1 MIPLQFFFRQVTKF
15 FPRDILAKNFSGEIM
30 DKKYLYFQQQ
40 YVSQFQCDG
49 SKCDAHC
56 CQGWNIF
63 IDAKTFE
70 QYPPEIKS
78 RMKFSSERGEY
89 LMELDEGRRCPFL
102 NEKNL
107 CSIQLKYGE
116 KFLSQTCAT
125 YPRVTNNFGDFYER
139 ALTLSCPLAAELALF
154 GQEQMRFE
162 FVNVPEKI
170 HSNGGKIRTSE
181 LKISPALAARVFEI
195 QGAMITILQERRLT
209 LNQRLIVSGL
219 FLDTLQER
227 LHDKISVRDLRQLI
241 NAYDPKIFLRNGI
254 PPVIEKI
261 PFDAKKFVAL
271 MLEIFEPLYK
281 DSRKFSAEG
290 RRYFDAVVATLKI
303 NGTATLAEVVDAYA
317 RRADERKIFRT
328 HYEIFLENFLVNELF
343 INVYPWRLTESIT
356 KNFAVFLTTYKVF
369 ELIIFSAA
377 SKGLSRRADLIGLVG
392 WFTRKI
398 DHGKDLREK
407 ILAHFDGED
416 DMLNLLETLIEH

>member
-1 MIPLQFFFRQVTKF
+1 MEKTFRHFQPEYVGKF
-15 FPRDILAKNFSGEIM
+15 K
-30 DKKYLYFQQQ
+30 
-40 YVSQFQCDG
+40 CDG
-49 SKCDAHC
+49 ARCNALC
-56 CQGWNIF
+56 CKNWKIYV
-63 IDAKTFE
+63 DKDTYA
-70 QYPPEIKS
+70 QYAAIEPGDVAEEITS
-78 RMKFSSERGEY
+78 QMMLDSER
-89 LMELDEGRRCPFL
+89 ELYALTLRENKSCPML
-102 NEKNL
+102 TENNL
-107 CSIQLKYGE
+107 CRLQRDYGE
-116 KFLSQTCAT
+116 NFLSITCAT
-125 YPRVTNNFGDFYER
+125 YPRITNNFGDFYER

-181 LKISPALAARVFEI
+181 LKMSQALAARVFEI
-195 QGAMITILQERRLT
+195 QGAMISILQERRLT
-209 LNQRLIVSGL
+209 LNQRLVVLGL

-271 MLEIFEPLYK
+271 MLEIFEPIYK

-303 NGTATLAEVVDAYA
+303 NGTATLDEIVDAYA

-343 INVYPWRLTESIT
+343 INVYPWKLNKSIT

-377 SKGLSRRADLIGLVG
+377 SKGLNRRADLIDLTE

-398 DHGKDLREK
+398 DHGTDLREK

-416 DMLNLLETLIEH
+416 DMLNLLETLVEH